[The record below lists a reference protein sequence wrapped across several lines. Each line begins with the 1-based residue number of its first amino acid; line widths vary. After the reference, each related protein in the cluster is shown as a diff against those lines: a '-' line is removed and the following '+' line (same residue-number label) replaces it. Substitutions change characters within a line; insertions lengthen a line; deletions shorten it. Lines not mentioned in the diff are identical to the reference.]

1 MPPTVGERA
10 PGFEA
15 LLCDGETFRSTPLAA
30 VTAAGGGAVLVFSAS
45 AFSAIAENWWKRYD
59 RAEWAEFD
67 VPVLGVS
74 RDSPYGLNAFIRE
87 TDSPFRMFADV
98 DGGASEAFGLLVERE
113 GMANTSTPMRATF
126 LLDADLTVRYR
137 WVAEDWISPAPLEP
151 VGEAVDAL

>member
-15 LLCDGETFRSTPLAA
+15 LLCDGETFRSASLAD
-30 VTAAGGGAVLVFSAS
+30 AAGDGAVLVFSAS

-59 RAEWAEFD
+59 RAGWEEFP

-74 RDSPYGLNAFIRE
+74 RDSPYGLNAFIRGIQ
-87 TDSPFRMFADV
+87 SPFEMFADV
-98 DGGASEAFGLLVERE
+98 DSGASEAFDLLVERE
-113 GMANTSTPMRATF
+113 GMVNTSTPMRATF
-126 LLDADLTVRYR
+126 VLDGDLTVRYR

-151 VGEAVDAL
+151 VSEAVDAL